1 MEILKDYLSALCGA
15 GQCEKGANAEMLAY
29 AANLDLIARTH
40 PDIARAIIRELLDQR
55 SYLKLI
61 ASENYCSPAVQAAM
75 GNLLTDKYA
84 EGYIGKRF
92 YAGCD
97 NIDAI
102 EKLAC
107 SEAKAL
113 FGAEHAY
120 VQPHSGADA
129 NLVAFWAILRAR
141 VQTPALKK
149 LGEANL
155 LKISNDQWDEIRRAL
170 GNQRIMG
177 MDLYSGGHLTH
188 GYRHN
193 ISGQLFDVHFYHVN
207 AQTGLLDYDELRR
220 QLHEVRPLIF
230 LTGFSAY
237 SRNLDFARLRQMA
250 DEVGAVLM
258 VDMAHFAGLVAGK
271 ALTGVHDPIPY
282 AHMVTT
288 TTHKTLRG
296 PRGGMVL
303 CTAEFAEYV
312 DKGCPHVLGGPL
324 PHVMAAKAIAFKEAN
339 TQEFRTYAARV
350 IENARAL
357 AAALITRGANVQT
370 GGTDNHIVLIDL
382 SDLKITGTQAEAA
395 LRECGMT
402 LNRNTIPGDKN
413 GPWTT
418 SGLRLG
424 TPALTTL
431 GMGTHEMQEIAGILA
446 DALKA
451 ISPKKGKDGKPT
463 KTVYNLDPQVK
474 ARCLE
479 RVRGLLDRFVLYPE
493 LDGEFLGQYVQKA

>member
-1 MEILKDYLSALCGA
+1 MEILKDYMTQLCDTSR
-15 GQCEKGANAEMLAY
+15 CEKGMNPEMMAF
-29 AANLDLIARTH
+29 AANLDVVARTC
-40 PDIARAIIRELLDQR
+40 PDIAKGIIRELLDQR

-61 ASENYCSPAVQAAM
+61 ASENYCSYAVQSAM

-84 EGYIGKRF
+84 EGYVGKRF

-97 NIDAI
+97 NIDEI
-102 EKLAC
+102 ERIAC
-107 SEAKAL
+107 AEAKAL

-129 NLVAFWAILRAR
+129 NMVAFWAILRAK
-141 VQTPALKK
+141 VQAPMLAQWDN
-149 LGEANL
+149 ANL
-155 LKISNDQWDEIRRAL
+155 LHISDAQWNEIRHAL
-170 GNQRIMG
+170 GNQKIMG

-207 AQTGLLDYDELRR
+207 QETGLLDYEALRK
-220 QLHEVRPLIF
+220 QLHEVRPLIL

-237 SRNLDFARLRQMA
+237 SRNLDFALLRQYA
-250 DEVGAVLM
+250 DEVDAVLM

-271 ALTGVHDPIPY
+271 ALTGKHNPIPY
-282 AHMVTT
+282 ADLVTT

-303 CTAEFAEYV
+303 CKEEYREYV

-339 TQEFRTYAARV
+339 APAFRAYAANV

-357 AAALITRGANVQT
+357 AATLVERGAKVQT
-370 GGTDNHIVLIDL
+370 GGTDNHIVLVEVGHL
-382 SDLKITGTQAEAA
+382 GITGTQAENA
-395 LRECGMT
+395 LRECGLT

-413 GPWTT
+413 GPWIT

-424 TPALTTL
+424 TPALTSL
-431 GMGTHEMQEIAGILA
+431 GMGKAEMVEVGNIIA
-446 DALKA
+446 DAIA
-451 ISPKKGKDGKPT
+451 AVSPKRGKNGKPT
-463 KTVYNLDPQVK
+463 KTEYNLDAGVK
-474 ARCLE
+474 SRSLE
-479 RVRGLLDRFVLYPE
+479 RVRNLLGKYVLYPE
-493 LDGEFLGQYVQKA
+493 LDGAFLARYI

>member
-1 MEILKDYLSALCGA
+1 MEILNDYIKSLCGA
-15 GQCEKGANAEMLAY
+15 GRCGQAPSPEMTAY
-29 AANLDLIARTH
+29 AANLDIIAKSY

-61 ASENYCSPAVQAAM
+61 ASENYCSYAVQAAM

-84 EGYIGKRF
+84 EGYVGKRF

-97 NIDAI
+97 NVDDI
-102 EKLAC
+102 ERRAC
-107 SEAKAL
+107 DEAKKL

-129 NLVAFWAILRAR
+129 NLVAFWAILRHK
-141 VQTPALKK
+141 VQTPALER
-149 LGEANL
+149 LGQTNL
-155 LKISNDQWDEIRRAL
+155 LNISDTEWGEIRHAL

-177 MDLYSGGHLTH
+177 LDLYSGGHLTH

-193 ISGQLFDVHFYHVN
+193 ISGQMFDVHFYHVDKE
-207 AQTGLLDYDELRR
+207 TGLLDYDKLRK
-220 QLHEVRPLIF
+220 QLLEVKPLIL

-237 SRNLDFARLRQMA
+237 SRNLDFECLRGMA
-250 DEVGAVLM
+250 DEAGAVLM

-271 ALTGVHDPIPY
+271 VLQSRYNPIPY
-282 AHMVTT
+282 ADIVTT

-303 CTAEFAEYV
+303 CTKEYAEYV

-324 PHVMAAKAIAFKEAN
+324 PQVMAAKAIAFEEAN
-339 TQEFRTYAARV
+339 RPEFQAYAAKV
-350 IENARAL
+350 AENAKAL
-357 AAALITRGANVQT
+357 AEALVKRGINVPT
-370 GGTDNHIVLIDL
+370 GGTDNHLVLVNLDAPG
-382 SDLKITGTQAEAA
+382 ITGTQAENAM
-395 LRECGMT
+395 RECGLT

-413 GPWTT
+413 GPWIT

-431 GMGTHEMQEIAGILA
+431 GMGPDEMKEIADIFADVLA
-446 DALKA
+446 AVKPKLK
-451 ISPKKGKDGKPT
+451 KNGDPT
-463 KTVYNLDPQVK
+463 KTEYNLNADVK
-474 ARCLE
+474 KRSLE
-479 RVRGLLDRFVLYPE
+479 RVRRLLDKHVLYPE
-493 LDGEFLGQYVQKA
+493 LDGAFLSKYL

>member
-1 MEILKDYLSALCGA
+1 MEILKDYLAAQCDAGA
-15 GQCEKGANAEMLAY
+15 CEKGANAEMIAY
-29 AANLDLIARTH
+29 AANLDLVARTQ
-40 PDIARAIIRELLDQR
+40 PDIARGIIRELLDQR

-84 EGYIGKRF
+84 EGYVGKRF

-107 SEAKAL
+107 DEAKAL

-129 NLVAFWAILRAR
+129 NLVAFWAILRAK
-141 VQTPALKK
+141 VQTPMLEKMSST
-149 LGEANL
+149 NL
-155 LKISNDQWDEIRRAL
+155 LHITKAEWDEIRTAL
-170 GNQRIMG
+170 GNQKMMG

-193 ISGQLFDVHFYHVN
+193 ISGQLFDIHFYHVN
-207 AQTGLLDYDELRR
+207 QDTGLLEYDALRK
-220 QLHEVRPLIF
+220 QLHAVRPLIF
-230 LTGFSAY
+230 LVGFSAY
-237 SRNLDFARLRQMA
+237 TRNLDFAQLRQMA

-271 ALTGVHDPIPY
+271 ALTGVHNPIPY
-282 AHMVTT
+282 AQMVTT

-303 CTAEFAEYV
+303 CTAEYAEYV

-339 TQEFRTYAARV
+339 SPAFQTYARRV
-350 IENARAL
+350 IENAQAL
-357 AAALITRGANVQT
+357 AATLVERGIKVQT
-370 GGTDNHIVLIDL
+370 GGTENHIVLVEVEG
-382 SDLKITGTQAEAA
+382 ITGTQAENAM
-395 LRECGMT
+395 RECGLT

-413 GPWTT
+413 GPWIT

-424 TPALTTL
+424 TPALTSL
-431 GMGTHEMQEIAGILA
+431 GMGTEEMRQVGNIVADILT
-446 DALKA
+446 A
-451 ISPKKGKDGKPT
+451 ISPKRGKDGKPT
-463 KTVYNLDPQVK
+463 KTAYNLDPAVK
-474 ARCLE
+474 EASLKK
-479 RVRGLLDRFVLYPE
+479 VRTLLDAYVLYPA
-493 LDGEFLGQYVQKA
+493 LDGAFLQRYL